1 MKPGLVYWCNY
12 CEKIVIENC
21 GHFCYGGGYYLRNL
35 TFGKAYQCEN
45 CDKIVVK
52 NCGHCDYGDEEKE
65 IKMYYQKY

>member
-1 MKPGLVYWCNY
+1 
-12 CEKIVIENC
+12 
-21 GHFCYGGGYYLRNL
+21 L